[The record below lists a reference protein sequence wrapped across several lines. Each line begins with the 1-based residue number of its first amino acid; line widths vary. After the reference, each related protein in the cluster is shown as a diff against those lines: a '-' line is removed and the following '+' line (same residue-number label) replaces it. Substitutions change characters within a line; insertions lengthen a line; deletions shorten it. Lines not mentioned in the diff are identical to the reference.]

1 VDAAFRS
8 VRPTDARSLDR
19 GMGDVV
25 RNYIIKRLLLAV
37 PTIFGAV
44 TLVFFAMQLAPGD
57 PAALFIPPDLPPD
70 RAEELYDRVN
80 AKYGFDKPLYIQ
92 YLRYLENLATLDLG
106 ESLRYGTPVIDDLQ
120 RRLPHTLRLGIAA
133 LALSAVIGIS
143 VGIVSAVYRGTWVDN
158 FSMLFALFGVSIP
171 SFWLA
176 LLLILLLA
184 VRLPI
189 LPPSG
194 LGDEPYSWDG
204 LRHLALP
211 VIVLALGSAGG
222 LARYT
227 RSSMLEV
234 INNDYVRTARSK
246 GLNERVVIIRHAFRN
261 ALIPIVTI
269 LGLNFGFILSGAVIV
284 ETVFAWP
291 GIGRYLIDGVNGRDF
306 PVVQAAVLLIAF
318 GFVFGNLITDLLLA
332 YIDPR
337 IRYD

>member
-1 VDAAFRS
+1 
-8 VRPTDARSLDR
+8 
-19 GMGDVV
+19 M
-25 RNYIIKRLLLAV
+25 RNYVIKRLLLTI
-37 PTIFGAV
+37 PTVLGAI

-57 PAALFIPPDLPPD
+57 PAALFIPPDLAPTEAD
-70 RAEELYDRVN
+70 ELYERIN
-80 AKYGFDKPLYIQ
+80 EKYGFDDPLYVQ
-92 YLRYLENLATLDLG
+92 YFRYLKQLASLDLG
-106 ESLRYGTPVIDDLQ
+106 ESLRHDRSISEDLKS
-120 RRLPHTLRLGIAA
+120 RIPHTLRLGVAA
-133 LALSAVIGIS
+133 LLVSAT
-143 VGIVSAVYRGTWVDN
+143 VGITVGVVSAIYRGTIIDSLV
-158 FSMLFALFGVSIP
+158 MLLALLGVSMP

-176 LLLILLLA
+176 LMLILLFS
-184 VRLPI
+184 VQVSW

-194 LGDEPYSWDG
+194 LGGPFLSQDG
-204 LRHLALP
+204 ISHMVLP
-211 VIVLALGSAGG
+211 VIVLGLGSAGG

-234 INNDYVRTARSK
+234 INNDYVRTARAK
-246 GLNERVVIIRHAFRN
+246 GVAERGVIIRHALRN

-269 LGLNFGFILSGAVIV
+269 LGLNFGFILSGSVIT

-306 PVVQAAVLLIAF
+306 PVVQATVLLIAL